1 MLILEPFMGI
11 EYNTQG
17 SKDLLVSHAYLLSY
31 PIPMI
36 LFPCPLRTFA
46 WKGRQKKFSEVL
58 LGRGRGWGKYW
69 LLTVLLVQLSLD
81 MYTRYLTPGMHF
93 FEFLS
98 SIFLTHSIHL
108 FQFLSQ
114 YIFLTLSMH
123 FFKCLFCNS
132 DLLKTEETIRDEIR
146 SPGGGA
152 GEDNC
157 GSQ

>member
-17 SKDLLVSHAYLLSY
+17 SFSQPRLSSFISNSNDSVSLSIKD
-31 PIPMI
+31 ICMK
-36 LFPCPLRTFA
+36 RTS
-46 WKGRQKKFSEVL
+46 KKFSEVL

-93 FEFLS
+93 FEFLW
-98 SIFLTHSIHL
+98 SIFLTHSIYL

-132 DLLKTEETIRDEIR
+132 DLLKTEETIRGEIR

>member
-17 SKDLLVSHAYLLSY
+17 SFSQPRLSSFISNSNDSVSLSIKDICMKRTSKKSSQKFYREEEEVEVSIDCWQCYWCSWALICTHAIWHPACISLS
-31 PIPMI
+31 
-36 LFPCPLRTFA
+36 
-46 WKGRQKKFSEVL
+46 
-58 LGRGRGWGKYW
+58 
-69 LLTVLLVQLSLD
+69 
-81 MYTRYLTPGMHF
+81 F
-93 FEFLS
+93 FGVFFLS
-98 SIFLTHSIHL
+98 HSIYL

-132 DLLKTEETIRDEIR
+132 DLLKTEETIRGEIR